1 MAVLCTDDA
10 YALFAGLLEADDGTR
25 THDLLHG
32 KCWRRFAAVR
42 APRSHPVFC
51 RDFLFDW
58 RTRAN
63 PSERRVLPLLPLCL
77 VARAQARSPDSASFS
92 ATCSLYIVTLTSG
105 TIWAHVSGRT
115 PESSDARNPPKVVSV
130 SDVAVLIDA
139 LHRID
144 ERVCC
149 RSDDRLPIGWTVA
162 RRQRPRRAHRV
173 RTRGSRSHGRGA
185 LERRHLQETLP
196 EPEDRRDAREAHP
209 AQARNRGDDGLPPP
223 GPRCA
228 HIPARLKCDR
238 SAGDNR
244 LPGRRGVRN
253 SVAGPDCRDR
263 AYAKP

>member
-1 MAVLCTDDA
+1 MGLEPTTFCMASAGDGSRP
-10 YALFAGLLEADDGTR
+10 FAPLAHTPCLQGFPVQLANAREPERTPSVAIVAIVPSGTSSGTKPGLGEFL
-25 THDLLHG
+25 
-32 KCWRRFAAVR
+32 
-42 APRSHPVFC
+42 
-51 RDFLFDW
+51 RD
-58 RTRAN
+58 
-63 PSERRVLPLLPLCL
+63 
-77 VARAQARSPDSASFS
+77 
-92 ATCSLYIVTLTSG
+92 CSLYIVTLTSA